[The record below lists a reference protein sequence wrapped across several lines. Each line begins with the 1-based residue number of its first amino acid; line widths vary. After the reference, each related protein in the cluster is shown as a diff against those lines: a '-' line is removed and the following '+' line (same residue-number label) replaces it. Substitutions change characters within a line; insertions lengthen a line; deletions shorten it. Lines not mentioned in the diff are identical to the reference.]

1 MDKIDLTLLHTNSV
15 DKIVIDENR
24 NITILF
30 KYDVIPEINFMY
42 ENRNLVRNPY
52 GRNGKFK

>member
-1 MDKIDLTLLHTNSV
+1 MDKIDLTLLHTNSI

-24 NITILF
+24 NINIIF
-30 KYDVIPEINFMY
+30 KYDVMPEINFRY

-52 GRNGKFK
+52 GKNGKK